1 MLAEV
6 EKGNIGTI
14 IVKNMSRLGKNH
26 VQIRMLREQL
36 RRANKTKQ
44 MEEEI

>member
-14 IVKNMSRLGKNH
+14 IVKDMRRLGKNH
-26 VQIRMLREQL
+26 VQMRMLREQL

-44 MEEEI
+44 SAEEI

>member
-14 IVKNMSRLGKNH
+14 IVKDMRRLGKKH
-26 VQIRMLREQL
+26 VQMGMLREQL
-36 RRANKTKQ
+36 RRVNKTKQ